1 MHAPSSKLTALEL
14 KLLNASFQP
23 EHVSRHISSILA
35 SSALAACAVVAFAV
49 YGLSAPA
56 FGAVTGAVLAIG
68 TLEKIVSQRKL
79 VHYEALVRK
88 LVNRIEELEGAAITP
103 VHGHPAPQV
112 SNVQDEPRRDVR
124 VG

>member
-88 LVNRIEELEGAAITP
+88 LR
-103 VHGHPAPQV
+103 
-112 SNVQDEPRRDVR
+112 EPDRR
-124 VG
+124 VGRSSDYPRSRTSSSASV